1 MRAVSRKAGAKKYGL
16 VQHEMHAVLM
26 CPTSLFRASGVAA
39 RFRITH
45 SLHMRLLWRA
55 ATSGIRRYTAELP
68 LADEFGPGMCD
79 MCSPMNMDLRTF
91 KMYNEDMKDKVTAGW
106 RPVC

>member
-45 SLHMRLLWRA
+45 SLHMRLWRA

-68 LADEFGPGMCD
+68 LAEGFGGGMVD
-79 MCSPMNMDLRTF
+79 MYSPMNMDLRTF
-91 KMYNEDMKDKVTAGW
+91 KRYDEDMKEKVTAGW